1 MCYSILTIFGRTK
14 SEYFKNVEEMTL
26 RNPTTQKN
34 KAALYDNA
42 HKFDKTAYVVYEYTG
57 IKSLWRVHFDRT
69 RNFSFIN

>member
-1 MCYSILTIFGRTK
+1 
-14 SEYFKNVEEMTL
+14 MTL